1 MSWYLKCDPGERLFW
16 PPKGLWLTGWEPM
29 LYYMTLLLLLLLYYE
44 HIYTYTYA
52 HKRIYTTCFPWGHF
66 LCPYRFILNN
76 ISPRKLFMSRQPN
89 VPICHFELRHFLI
102 PYWQLISW
110 AHSAVTGSLFSSS
123 CWLPMLTFTYVFV
136 TAQER
141 KWSMTH
147 VTHDLS
153 PKS

>member
-1 MSWYLKCDPGERLFW
+1 M
-16 PPKGLWLTGWEPM
+16 KGSFDLPRGRDSQVENQCSIIWHF
-29 LYYMTLLLLLLLYYE
+29 YYYYYYIMN
-44 HIYTYTYA
+44 IYIPTHMHTNVL
-52 HKRIYTTCFPWGHF
+52 YTTCFPWGHF